1 MGLPKQTG
9 ERPRTM
15 AETKYCSSCSKTK
28 PADEFIHPRTGKD
41 GATCAECIIKRS
53 AAAKRTAPV
62 DTAATLQL
70 HTTRLD
76 DHEGRIASVEETL
89 YDYDAAGAPLAP
101 DAPGAGDGT
110 FTKSQLRRQRR
121 RNKKAARAAA
131 RALDFVLVGD
141 DAASD
146 STTDLDSLAST
157 HSCVRALVEEN
168 RQLSAGLRGMRLLLR
183 DPSARLVQR
192 VSRGMMGRRRAK
204 SRFAAVRKI
213 QAMVRRRAKRKFAAA
228 VEIQKIVRG
237 LPCVALRLKCLRA
250 SVVIAA
256 ALRRYHVLS
265 ATPLGRLLSKTRRL
279 AKELSETKVALA
291 AEEKKKDMLQRLDET
306 QAKLIAIVKQER
318 DEAQT
323 KLAAAN
329 EQLAA
334 NERELKNAVHATLC
348 DPVHHASAARPVCDK
363 NAGPITKVCSTILR
377 ALQNPKDSYG
387 HSLKPAVAQ
396 IITRDLT
403 VEVTGATLFATSP
416 QYWKNSPAGKQW
428 LSANRDKKIPG
439 IVRYHEKSGYDYCRP
454 GYKFFQT
461 QANGEV
467 TTFNGEYPILS
478 ADQFEI
484 VY

>member
-1 MGLPKQTG
+1 M
-9 ERPRTM
+9 ED
-15 AETKYCSSCSKTK
+15 TKYCSSCSKTK
-28 PADEFIHPRTGKD
+28 PAGDFIHPRTGKD

-53 AAAKRTAPV
+53 AAAKRPAPV

-110 FTKSQLRRQRR
+110 FTKPQLRRQRR

-131 RALDFVLVGD
+131 RALDFVLVGN

-183 DPSARLVQR
+183 DPSARLLQR
-192 VSRGMMGRRRAK
+192 VGRGMMGRRRAK

-213 QAMVRRRAKRKFAAA
+213 QAMVRHRAKCKFVAA
-228 VEIQKIVRG
+228 VEIQKVVRG

-250 SVVIAA
+250 SVVTAA
-256 ALRRYHVLS
+256 AWRRYHVLS

-279 AKELSETKVALA
+279 VKELSETKVALVA
-291 AEEKKKDMLQRLDET
+291 SRRKHEDTLQTYEQEITIVIKEKEET
-306 QAKLIAIVKQER
+306 QAKL
-318 DEAQT
+318 T
-323 KLAAAN
+323 KAN

-348 DPVHHASAARPVCDK
+348 DPGYHASAARPVRDK

>member
-1 MGLPKQTG
+1 
-9 ERPRTM
+9 M

-28 PADEFIHPRTGKD
+28 PAGDFIHPRTGKD

-53 AAAKRTAPV
+53 AAAKRPAPV

-76 DHEGRIASVEETL
+76 DHEQRIACVEETL
-89 YDYDAAGAPLAP
+89 YDYDAAGAPPAP

-110 FTKSQLRRQRR
+110 FTKSQLRRQKRK
-121 RNKKAARAAA
+121 NKMAARAAA

-183 DPSARLVQR
+183 DPSARLLQR
-192 VSRGMMGRRRAK
+192 VGRGMMGRRRAK

-213 QAMVRRRAKRKFAAA
+213 QAMVRHRAKCKFAAA
-228 VEIQKIVRG
+228 VEIQKVVRG

-279 AKELSETKVALA
+279 AKELTETKVALV
-291 AEEKKKDMLQRLDET
+291 AEEKKKEELLRLRALALQRLNSEVTIVKREKDEA
-306 QAKLIAIVKQER
+306 QAKL
-318 DEAQT
+318 T
-323 KLAAAN
+323 KAN

-348 DPVHHASAARPVCDK
+348 DPGYHASAARPVRDK

-484 VY
+484 VC

>member
-1 MGLPKQTG
+1 M
-9 ERPRTM
+9 
-15 AETKYCSSCSKTK
+15 
-28 PADEFIHPRTGKD
+28 
-41 GATCAECIIKRS
+41 KRS
-53 AAAKRTAPV
+53 AAAKRTAPI
-62 DTAATLQL
+62 DTTATLQL

-76 DHEGRIASVEETL
+76 DHEGRIACVEETL
-89 YDYDAAGAPLAP
+89 YDYDAAGAPPAP

-110 FTKSQLRRQRR
+110 FTKSQLRRQKRK
-121 RNKKAARAAA
+121 NKKAARAAA

-183 DPSARLVQR
+183 DPSARLLQR
-192 VSRGMMGRRRAK
+192 VGRGMMGRRRAK

-279 AKELSETKVALA
+279 AKELTETKVALV
-291 AEEKKKDMLQRLDET
+291 AEEKKKEELLRLRALALQRLNSEVTIVKREKDEA
-306 QAKLIAIVKQER
+306 QAKL
-318 DEAQT
+318 T
-323 KLAAAN
+323 KAN

-348 DPVHHASAARPVCDK
+348 DPGYHASAARPVRDK

-396 IITRDLT
+396 IITRALT

>member
-1 MGLPKQTG
+1 MEQKFCT
-9 ERPRTM
+9 
-15 AETKYCSSCSKTK
+15 SCSRTK
-28 PADEFIHPRTGKD
+28 PAGDFLHPIKGTPGK
-41 GATCAECIIKRS
+41 TCAACIQKKSKAASTS
-53 AAAKRTAPV
+53 AGV
-62 DTAATLQL
+62 DATATLQL

-76 DHEGRIASVEETL
+76 DHEQRIACVEETL
-89 YDYDAAGAPLAP
+89 YDYDAAGAPPAP

-131 RALDFVLVGD
+131 RALDFVLVGN

-183 DPSARLVQR
+183 DPSARLLQR
-192 VSRGMMGRRRAK
+192 VGRGMMGRRRAK

-279 AKELSETKVALA
+279 AKELTETKVALV
-291 AEEKKKDMLQRLDET
+291 AEEKKKEELLRLRALALQRLNSEVTIVKREKDEA
-306 QAKLIAIVKQER
+306 QAKL
-318 DEAQT
+318 T
-323 KLAAAN
+323 KAN

-348 DPVHHASAARPVCDK
+348 DPGYHASAARPVRDK

>member
-1 MGLPKQTG
+1 M
-9 ERPRTM
+9 
-15 AETKYCSSCSKTK
+15 
-28 PADEFIHPRTGKD
+28 
-41 GATCAECIIKRS
+41 KRS
-53 AAAKRTAPV
+53 AAAKRTAPI
-62 DTAATLQL
+62 DTTATLQL

-76 DHEGRIASVEETL
+76 DHEQRIACVEETL
-89 YDYDAAGAPLAP
+89 YDYDAAGAPPAP

-110 FTKSQLRRQRR
+110 FTKSQLRRQKRK
-121 RNKKAARAAA
+121 NKKAARAAA

-146 STTDLDSLAST
+146 STELDSLAST
-157 HSCVRALVEEN
+157 HSCVRALIEEN
-168 RQLSAGLRGMRLLLR
+168 RQLSAGLRGMRLLMR
-183 DPSARLVQR
+183 DPSLLQR
-192 VSRGMMGRRRAK
+192 VGRGLIGRSRAK

-228 VEIQKIVRG
+228 IEIQKIVRG
-237 LPCVALRLKCLRA
+237 LPCVALRLKCLHA

-279 AKELSETKVALA
+279 AKELTETKVALVA
-291 AEEKKKDMLQRLDET
+291 SRRKHEDTLQRYEQEITIMIKEKEET
-306 QAKLIAIVKQER
+306 QAKL
-318 DEAQT
+318 T
-323 KLAAAN
+323 KAN

-348 DPVHHASAARPVCDK
+348 DPGYHASAARPVRDK

>member
-1 MGLPKQTG
+1 
-9 ERPRTM
+9 M

-28 PADEFIHPRTGKD
+28 PAGDFIHPRTGKD

-76 DHEGRIASVEETL
+76 DHEGRIACVEETL
-89 YDYDAAGAPLAP
+89 YDYDAAGGPSAP

-121 RNKKAARAAA
+121 RNKKARSRALG
-131 RALDFVLVGD
+131 ALDFVLVGN

-183 DPSARLVQR
+183 DPSARLLQR
-192 VSRGMMGRRRAK
+192 VGRGMMGRRRAK

-279 AKELSETKVALA
+279 AKELTETKVALVA
-291 AEEKKKDMLQRLDET
+291 SRRNYEDTLQRSEKELTIVKREKKKAE
-306 QAKLIAIVKQER
+306 
-318 DEAQT
+318 T
-323 KLAAAN
+323 KLTKAN
-329 EQLAA
+329 EQLAVS
-334 NERELKNAVHATLC
+334 LKNAVHATLC
-348 DPVHHASAARPVCDK
+348 AIDPPENNTGATGASPFLKSWSKFVHELK
-363 NAGPITKVCSTILR
+363 NLGCANHDISNLY
-377 ALQNPKDSYG
+377 LQ
-387 HSLKPAVAQ
+387 PAVAQ
-396 IITRDLT
+396 FITKGLK
-403 VEVTGATLFATSP
+403 VEVKGNEHGVNWNWSENAKEKGVLLQSHAARIVAVRGDGQYEVEFDHVTSGTATG
-416 QYWKNSPAGKQW
+416 
-428 LSANRDKKIPG
+428 
-439 IVRYHEKSGYDYCRP
+439 
-454 GYKFFQT
+454 GYKPPHFRTTLRAT
-461 QANGEV
+461 Q
-467 TTFNGEYPILS
+467 FRIL
-478 ADQFEI
+478 
-484 VY
+484 